1 MTPKITHIETLL
13 VDIPTIRPHKL
24 SMTSMAVQT
33 MVIVRLKDDQGQEG
47 IGEGTTIGGLAY
59 GPESPESIKTNIDR
73 YLAPLLIGESTDSVR
88 YLMQRL
94 NMAVKGNMI
103 AKSALQ
109 TALLDLQGKHLGVP
123 VSGLLGGAVHKHIPC
138 LWVLA
143 SGNTEKDIAEAKELI
158 AVGRHCDFKL
168 KIGSRPVEEDVAHVA
183 AIKAALGNSA
193 SVRVDVNQAWDEAT
207 AVKGMAALQEAGV
220 DLVEQ
225 PTPAQDIDTLVRLSN
240 KFQIPILAD
249 EGVADAKDV
258 FQFAKQGFNGGIALK
273 IAKAG
278 GPIAALDAAVAS
290 ESAGLGLYGGTLLE
304 GSIGTAVAIHA
315 WSTLPSL
322 RWGSEMFGP
331 LLLQDDIIK
340 QPLRYHNNGVDV
352 PNLPGLGIELD
363 ELKLAEYQRKNQ

>member
-1 MTPKITHIETLL
+1 MTPKITQIETLL

-33 MVIVRLKDDQGQEG
+33 MVIVRLKDDQGSEG
-47 IGEGTTIGGLAY
+47 LGEGTTIGGLAY
-59 GPESPESIKTNIDR
+59 GPESPESIKMNIDR
-73 YLAPLLIGESTDSVR
+73 YLAPLLIGQSTDSVR

-94 NMAVKGNMI
+94 NVAVKGNMI

-109 TALLDLQGKHLGVP
+109 TALVDLKGKHLGVP
-123 VSGLLGGAVHKHIPC
+123 VSSLLGGAIHSHIPC

-158 AVGRHCDFKL
+158 AAGRHCDFKL

-183 AIKAALGNSA
+183 AIKAALGDSA

-225 PTPAQDIDTLVRLSN
+225 PTPAKDIDTLARLSN
-240 KFQIPILAD
+240 KFEIPILAD
-249 EGVADAKDV
+249 EGVADSKDV
-258 FQFAKQGFNGGIALK
+258 YQFAKQGFNGGIALK

-278 GPIAALDAAVAS
+278 GPIPALEAAVVS
-290 ESAGLGLYGGTLLE
+290 ESAGFGLYGGTLLE

-315 WSTLPSL
+315 WSTLPTL

-363 ELKLAEYQRKNQ
+363 ELKLAEYQRKD